1 MNTATVNQGVVGSS
15 PTSGASTKQHK
26 IGLAAIRGLSFYRLR
41 KVACVPKT
49 RLQPVSAPP
58 LAWQA
63 GWRPLAGHAMAAPL
77 RAAQG
82 AGVRGGLGP
91 RAAPAAGLLLRS
103 ALAGA

>member
-1 MNTATVNQGVVGSS
+1 M
-15 PTSGASTKQHK
+15 
-26 IGLAAIRGLSFYRLR
+26 
-41 KVACVPKT
+41 PKT

-91 RAAPAAGLLLRS
+91 RAARAAGLLLRS
-103 ALAGA
+103 ALAGAVHKRPRLGAHTELLPSCPFATETRPPPARTRRHARLGGYAA